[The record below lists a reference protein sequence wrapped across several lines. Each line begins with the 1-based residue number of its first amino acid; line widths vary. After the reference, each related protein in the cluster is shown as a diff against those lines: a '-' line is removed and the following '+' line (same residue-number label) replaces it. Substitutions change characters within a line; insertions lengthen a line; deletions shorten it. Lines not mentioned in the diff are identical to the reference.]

1 MSDDLTDLFRGC
13 PPLSLRALQ
22 IPPGLRLVVLAPHPD
37 DFDAIGASMRLFRD
51 NGNRIN
57 LAVVTS
63 GASGVEDGF
72 NRAVTRRAK
81 AALREIEQQASCRLF
96 GLAES
101 QLTFLRLTEDEAGN
115 PVENHANLQ
124 CVRSYLAA
132 QKPDLA
138 FLPHWNDPNEG
149 HRRTYGLFRRSIQEE
164 KLSLV
169 ACLNRDPKT
178 LEMKHD
184 LYCAFGLEI
193 AAWKKDLLCAHQSQ
207 HQRNLRQRGYGF
219 DERILGVNRRI
230 AEVLGVGEPYAEV
243 FELEKYFE
251 GNAAAGE

>member
-22 IPPGLRLVVLAPHPD
+22 VPPGLRLVVLAPHPD
-37 DFDAIGASMRLFRD
+37 DFDAIGASLRFFRD

-72 NRAVTRRAK
+72 AGAVTKRAK

-101 QLTFLRLTEDEAGN
+101 QLTFLRLAEDEGGH

-124 CVRSYLAA
+124 CVHSYLAA
-132 QKPDLA
+132 QKPDLV

-149 HRRTYGLFRRSIQEE
+149 HQRTYALFRESVREE
-164 KLSLV
+164 KSSLA
-169 ACLNRDPKT
+169 ACLNQDPKT
-178 LEMKHD
+178 VAMRHD
-184 LYCAFGLEI
+184 LYFTFGPE
-193 AAWKKDLLCAHQSQ
+193 AAVWKGELLRAHKSQ
-207 HQRNLRQRGYGF
+207 HQRNLNLRGYGF
-219 DERILGVNRRI
+219 DERILGVNRRM
-230 AEVLGVGEPYAEV
+230 AEALGVAEPYAET

-251 GNAAAGE
+251 GNAASPD